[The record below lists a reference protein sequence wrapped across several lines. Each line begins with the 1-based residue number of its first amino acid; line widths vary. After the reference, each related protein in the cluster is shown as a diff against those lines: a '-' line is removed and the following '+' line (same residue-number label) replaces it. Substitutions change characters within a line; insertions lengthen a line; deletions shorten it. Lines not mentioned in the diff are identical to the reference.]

1 MKKAFVL
8 LIVLFVATN
17 LNAQIGVEVGPKVG
31 YQASKLSFKKS
42 DIEVSLRNDM
52 NVGFFTRFSFRKFI
66 IQPEVV
72 YSFQDA
78 SHKVNN
84 LSVPVLLGLK
94 IIDKRNLKMRANVG
108 PVAYFTVGNSNY
120 PIEENRASWGGSLG
134 LGVDIWRLT
143 LDVNYSLGMTEIFSD
158 LLGVEN
164 NVKQNVFVVTLGFKL
179 KY

>member
-94 IIDKRNLKMRANVG
+94 IIDKRNLKM
-108 PVAYFTVGNSNY
+108 S
-120 PIEENRASWGGSLG
+120 
-134 LGVDIWRLT
+134 
-143 LDVNYSLGMTEIFSD
+143 
-158 LLGVEN
+158 
-164 NVKQNVFVVTLGFKL
+164 
-179 KY
+179 